1 VAPRV
6 AVPLRNRPPPRR
18 SEFLAGATL
27 ASLIRRR
34 SSPQRRRPRPS
45 AASGARP
52 PSPTASAAAQQLH
65 LDEDWRVLP
74 SSRSSLASAG
84 SGRRRCRCSSLRV
97 AAASSVRRLSSAIL
111 RRRRCSLLAMTR
123 RSSSG
128 SPMWQH
134 VSPAPPPS
142 RASSHLASWPQPLSP
157 HGREVVGGLK
167 DSEGETAMCLYTAM
181 NSQIVSS
188 AIKQCKDILFCKLI
202 WNDILNEINKR

>member
-1 VAPRV
+1 
-6 AVPLRNRPPPRR
+6 
-18 SEFLAGATL
+18 
-27 ASLIRRR
+27 
-34 SSPQRRRPRPS
+34 
-45 AASGARP
+45 
-52 PSPTASAAAQQLH
+52 
-65 LDEDWRVLP
+65 
-74 SSRSSLASAG
+74 
-84 SGRRRCRCSSLRV
+84 V